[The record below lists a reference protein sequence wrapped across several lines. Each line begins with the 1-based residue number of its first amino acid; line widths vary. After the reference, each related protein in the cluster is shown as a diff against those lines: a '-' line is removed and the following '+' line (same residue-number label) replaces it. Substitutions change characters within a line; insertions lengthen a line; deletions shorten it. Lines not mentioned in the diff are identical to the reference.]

1 MNERERKYL
10 EMEIKNTAAEDLEG
24 YSFGKPCRYTS
35 DHPNLLAE
43 GLPVSQPENFP
54 LMSGFAR
61 FVLSCIAL
69 GLIVYG
75 IKGLL
80 TDDLYL
86 PGKRTLG
93 RHYHGHSAWL
103 MFGMLVSLAG
113 GLLAFTFSEFNAV
126 RREIKNR
133 TLLISLFISTVVF
146 MLAGLMLDA
155 LYR

>member
-1 MNERERKYL
+1 
-10 EMEIKNTAAEDLEG
+10 MEIKNTAAEELEG
-24 YSFGKPCRYTS
+24 YPFGKPRPYTP

-43 GLPVSQPENFP
+43 GLPVSRPENFP

-61 FVLSCIAL
+61 FVLICIAL
-69 GLIVYG
+69 GIIVYG
-75 IKGLL
+75 VNGLI

-93 RHYHGHSAWL
+93 RHYQGYSSWL

-113 GLLAFTFSEFNAV
+113 GLLAFTFSEFDAV

-133 TLLISLFISTVVF
+133 TLLISVFISTVAF
-146 MLAGLMLDA
+146 MLAGLILDA